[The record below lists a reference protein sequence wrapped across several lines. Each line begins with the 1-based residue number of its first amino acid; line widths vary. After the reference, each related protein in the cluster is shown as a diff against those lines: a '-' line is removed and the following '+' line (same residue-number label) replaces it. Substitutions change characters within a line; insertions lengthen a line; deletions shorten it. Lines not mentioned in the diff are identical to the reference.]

1 MSAIIESLLNKSETI
16 KSNESLAV
24 DGKVSQVV
32 GLVIEATGPQNA
44 VGSLCNIHAHNGTV
58 IRAEIVGFKENKIL
72 LMPLDETVGIT
83 PGSRVTSCPQQLTIP
98 VGNELKGRVLDGLGN
113 PIDDKGPIKCKEHY
127 PVFNTP
133 PAPLKRKR
141 IDTQLSTGIRSI
153 DGLIPI
159 ANGQRVGIFSGS
171 GVGKS
176 VSMGMIARN
185 TSAEINVIALIGE
198 RGREVREFIENDL
211 GEEGMKRSILVVAT
225 SDQAPY
231 IRLKASLTATAI
243 AEYFRNQGMDV
254 MLMMDSLTRVAQA
267 QREVGLAVGEAPT
280 TKGYT
285 PSVFAL
291 LPRLLERT
299 GTNEIGSITGLY
311 SVLVEGDDL
320 SDPVADSARSIL
332 DGHIILSRDLANK
345 GHYPSVDV
353 LKSISRLKTTIAK
366 DEALKQ
372 INKIIE
378 LMSIYN
384 DSEDLINIGA
394 YSKGSN
400 PSVDIAIQFMPIINQ
415 LLRQGLDDR
424 TELSETLEVI
434 DAIYNKIKE
443 EENLLVN

>member
-1 MSAIIESLLNKSETI
+1 MSQIIESLLKKTDSI
-16 KSNESLAV
+16 KQKNTTSL
-24 DGKVSQVV
+24 DGKVSKVI

-44 VGSLCNIHAHNGTV
+44 VGSLCNIHCDSDKT

-72 LMPLDETVGIT
+72 LMPLDETIGII
-83 PGSRVTSCPQQLTIP
+83 PGARVSSSPQQLTVD
-98 VGNELKGRVLDGLGN
+98 VGEELKGRVLDGLGN
-113 PIDDKGPIKCKEHY
+113 PIDDLGQISCTEKY

-133 PAPLKRKR
+133 PDPLKRMK
-141 IDTQLSTGIRSI
+141 IDQQLSTGIRSI

-159 ANGQRVGIFSGS
+159 ANGQRVGIFAGS

-176 VSMGMIARN
+176 VTMGMIARN
-185 TSAEINVIALIGE
+185 TSADINVIALIGE

-211 GEEGMKRSILVVAT
+211 GSEGMKRSIVVVAT

-243 AEYFRNQGMDV
+243 AEYFRDRGMDV

-280 TKGYT
+280 SKGYT
-285 PSVFAL
+285 PSVFAI

-332 DGHIILSRDLANK
+332 DGHIVLSRDLANK
-345 GHYPSVDV
+345 GHYPAIDI
-353 LKSISRLKTTIAK
+353 LKSVSRLKTAISK
-366 DEALKQ
+366 GDRLQ
-372 INKIIE
+372 YINKIIE
-378 LMSIYN
+378 LISVYSE
-384 DSEDLINIGA
+384 SEDLINIGA

-400 PSVDIAIQFMPIINQ
+400 PNIDLSIEFMPLINQ
-415 LLRQGLDDR
+415 LLRQEIEEQTSLD
-424 TELSETLEVI
+424 ETLEVI
-434 DAIYNKIKE
+434 AAIFEKI
-443 EENLLVN
+443 NTTN

>member
-1 MSAIIESLLNKSETI
+1 MSAIIESLLKKTENI
-16 KSNESLAV
+16 KSSESIAI
-24 DGKVSQVV
+24 DGKVSKVV

-44 VGSLCNIHAHNGTV
+44 VGSLCNIHSHNGTKV
-58 IRAEIVGFKENKIL
+58 RAEIVGFKENKIL
-72 LMPLDETVGIT
+72 LMPLDETVGIV
-83 PGSRVTSCPQQLTIP
+83 PGARVTSSPQQLTVP
-98 VGNELKGRVLDGLGN
+98 VGFELKGRVLDGLGN
-113 PIDDKGPIKCKEHY
+113 PIDDLGELSGKEKY

-133 PAPLKRKR
+133 PDPLKRKR
-141 IDTQLSTGIRSI
+141 IDSQLSTGIRSI
-153 DGLIPI
+153 DGLIPV
-159 ANGQRVGIFSGS
+159 ANGQRIGIFAGS

-176 VSMGMIARN
+176 VTMGMIARN

-243 AEYFRNQGMDV
+243 SEYFRDQGMDV

-280 TKGYT
+280 SKGYT

-299 GTNEIGSITGLY
+299 GTNSIGSITGLY

-332 DGHIILSRDLANK
+332 DGHIVLSRDLANK

-353 LKSISRLKTTIAK
+353 LKSVSRLKTTIAK
-366 DEALKQ
+366 GERLEQ

-378 LMSIYN
+378 LLSVFS

-394 YSKGSN
+394 YSEGSN
-400 PSVDIAIQFMPIINQ
+400 PNVDMAIKFMPVINQ
-415 LLRQGLDDR
+415 LLRQKIEEKTDLN
-424 TELSETLEVI
+424 ETLNVI
-434 DAIYNKIKE
+434 SAIFEKINSIK
-443 EENLLVN
+443 

>member
-1 MSAIIESLLNKSETI
+1 MTAIIQLIKEKTEKINTVQATI
-16 KSNESLAV
+16 L
-24 DGKVSQVV
+24 DGKVSKVV

-44 VGSLCNIHAHNGTV
+44 VGSLCNIHAFNNTI

-72 LMPLDETVGIT
+72 LMPLDETVGII

-98 VGNELKGRVLDGLGN
+98 VGKELKGRVLDGLGN
-113 PIDDKGPIKCKEHY
+113 PIDEKGTIKCAQQY

-133 PAPLKRKR
+133 PNPLKRKR
-141 IDTQLSTGIRSI
+141 IKDQLSTGIRSI

-176 VSMGMIARN
+176 VSMGMIAKN

-198 RGREVREFIENDL
+198 RGREVKEFIENDL
-211 GEEGMKRSILVVAT
+211 GKEGMKRSILVVAT

-243 AEYFRNQGMDV
+243 AEYFRDQGMDV
-254 MLMMDSLTRVAQA
+254 LLMMDSLTRVAQA

-299 GTNEIGSITGLY
+299 GTNSIGSITGLY

-332 DGHIILSRDLANK
+332 DGHIVLSRNLANK

-353 LKSISRLKTTIAK
+353 LQSVSRLKTTIAK
-366 DEALKQ
+366 GESLKQ

-378 LMSIYN
+378 LMSVYN

-400 PSVDIAIQFMPIINQ
+400 PNVDIAIQFMPIINQ
-415 LLRQGLDDR
+415 LLRQEIDEKTDLD
-424 TELSETLEVI
+424 ETKEVI
-434 DAIYNKIKE
+434 AAIFKKLNQE
-443 EENLLVN
+443 

>member
-1 MSAIIESLLNKSETI
+1 MSAVIESILNKSNNI
-16 KSNESLAV
+16 QSSNSV
-24 DGKVSQVV
+24 SIDGKVSQVV

-44 VGSLCNIHAHNGTV
+44 VGSLCNIHSQNGSLV
-58 IRAEIVGFKENKIL
+58 RAEIVGFKENKIL
-72 LMPLDETVGIT
+72 LMPLDETVGIVL
-83 PGSRVTSCPQQLTIP
+83 GARVTSSPQQLAVP
-98 VGNELKGRVLDGLGN
+98 VGPELKGRVLDGLGN
-113 PIDDKGPIKCKEHY
+113 PIDDLGKLNCKEKY

-133 PAPLKRKR
+133 PDPLKRKR
-141 IDTQLSTGIRSI
+141 IDFQLSTGIRSI

-159 ANGQRVGIFSGS
+159 ANGQRVGIFAGS

-176 VSMGMIARN
+176 VTMGMIARN

-243 AEYFRNQGMDV
+243 AEYFRDQGQDV

-280 TKGYT
+280 SKGYT

-299 GTNEIGSITGLY
+299 GTNSLGSITGLY

-332 DGHIILSRDLANK
+332 DGHIVLSRDLANK

-353 LKSISRLKTTIAK
+353 LKSVSRLKTTIAK
-366 DEALKQ
+366 GEKLKQ

-378 LMSIYN
+378 LMSVFN

-394 YSKGSN
+394 YAKGSN
-400 PSVDIAIQFMPIINQ
+400 PNVDIAIEFMPVINQ
-415 LLRQGLDDR
+415 LLRQGI
-424 TELSETLEVI
+424 EETTDLNETVQVI
-434 DAIYNKIKE
+434 EAINEKI
-443 EENLLVN
+443 NSLNQPN

>member
-1 MSAIIESLLNKSETI
+1 MSVTIESFLSKSKKIRT
-16 KSNESLAV
+16 SESVYL

-44 VGSLCNIHAHNGTV
+44 VGSLCNIHSQNGV
-58 IRAEIVGFKENKIL
+58 VVRAEIVGFKENKIL
-72 LMPLDETVGIT
+72 LMPLDETVGII
-83 PGSRVTSCPQQLTIP
+83 PGARVTSSPQQLTVS
-98 VGNELKGRVLDGLGN
+98 VGTELKGRVLDGLGN
-113 PIDDKGPIKCKEHY
+113 PIDDLGKLNCKDKY

-133 PAPLKRKR
+133 PDPLKRKR
-141 IDTQLSTGIRSI
+141 IDSQLSTGIRSI

-159 ANGQRVGIFSGS
+159 ANGQRVGIFAGS

-176 VSMGMIARN
+176 VTMGMIARN

-211 GEEGMKRSILVVAT
+211 GEEGMKRSILIVAT

-231 IRLKASLTATAI
+231 IRLKAALTATAI
-243 AEYFRNQGMDV
+243 AEYFRDQGLDV
-254 MLMMDSLTRVAQA
+254 MFMMDSLTRVAQA

-280 TKGYT
+280 SKGYT

-332 DGHIILSRDLANK
+332 DGHIVLSRDLANK

-353 LKSISRLKTTIAK
+353 LKSVSRLKTTIAK
-366 DEALKQ
+366 GDKLIQ

-378 LMSIYN
+378 LMSVFN

-400 PSVDIAIQFMPIINQ
+400 PNVDTAIQFMPIINQ
-415 LLRQGLDDR
+415 LLRQGI
-424 TELSETLEVI
+424 EETTDLAETIQVI
-434 DAIYNKIKE
+434 EAIFSKINPGSPSFKK
-443 EENLLVN
+443 

>member
-1 MSAIIESLLNKSETI
+1 
-16 KSNESLAV
+16 
-24 DGKVSQVV
+24 
-32 GLVIEATGPQNA
+32 
-44 VGSLCNIHAHNGTV
+44 
-58 IRAEIVGFKENKIL
+58 
-72 LMPLDETVGIT
+72 
-83 PGSRVTSCPQQLTIP
+83 
-98 VGNELKGRVLDGLGN
+98 
-113 PIDDKGPIKCKEHY
+113 
-127 PVFNTP
+127 VF
-133 PAPLKRKR
+133 
-141 IDTQLSTGIRSI
+141 
-153 DGLIPI
+153 
-159 ANGQRVGIFSGS
+159 
-171 GVGKS
+171 
-176 VSMGMIARN
+176 
-185 TSAEINVIALIGE
+185 
-198 RGREVREFIENDL
+198 DL
-211 GEEGMKRSILVVAT
+211 GEEGMKRSILIVAT

-243 AEYFRNQGMDV
+243 AEYFRDQGVDV

-332 DGHIILSRDLANK
+332 DGHIVLSRDLANK

-353 LKSISRLKTTIAK
+353 LKSVSRLKTTIAK
-366 DEALKQ
+366 GESLKQ

-400 PSVDIAIQFMPIINQ
+400 PNVDIAIQFMPIINQ
-415 LLRQGLDDR
+415 LLRQGLDEA

-434 DAIYNKIKE
+434 KAIFNKINKE
-443 EENLLVN
+443 EKLLVN

>member
-1 MSAIIESLLNKSETI
+1 MSAIIESISKQTQKI
-16 KSNESLAV
+16 KSTDPIQL

-44 VGSLCNIHAHNGTV
+44 VGNLCNIYAHDGTI

-83 PGSRVTSCPQQLTIP
+83 PGARVTSCPQQLTIP
-98 VGNELKGRVLDGLGN
+98 VGDELKGRVLDGLGN
-113 PIDDKGPIKCKEHY
+113 PIDDKGPIKCAQQY

-133 PAPLKRKR
+133 PDPLKRMK

-211 GEEGMKRSILVVAT
+211 GDEGMKRSILVVAT

-231 IRLKASLTATAI
+231 IRLKAALTATAI
-243 AEYFRNQGMDV
+243 AEYFRDQGMDV

-332 DGHIILSRDLANK
+332 DGHIVLSRDLANK

-353 LKSISRLKTTIAK
+353 LKSVSRLKTAIAK
-366 DEALKQ
+366 GDKLRQ
-372 INKIIE
+372 INKIIQ
-378 LMSIYN
+378 LMSVFN

-400 PSVDIAIQFMPIINQ
+400 PNVDIAIQFMPIINQ
-415 LLRQGLDDR
+415 LLRQNIDET
-424 TELSETLEVI
+424 TELKETLEFI
-434 DAIYNKIKE
+434 EAIYNKITE
-443 EENLLVN
+443 VETS

>member
-1 MSAIIESLLNKSETI
+1 MSVIIESLIKKTNNIKSGETI
-16 KSNESLAV
+16 AI

-44 VGSLCNIHAHNGTV
+44 VGSLCNIHAQHGKKV
-58 IRAEIVGFKENKIL
+58 RAEIVGFKENKIL
-72 LMPLDETVGIT
+72 LMPLDETIGIV
-83 PGSRVTSCPQQLTIP
+83 PGARVTSSPQQLTIP
-98 VGNELKGRVLDGLGN
+98 VGLELKGRVLDGLGN
-113 PIDDKGPIKCKEHY
+113 PIDDLGKLTCKEKY

-133 PAPLKRKR
+133 PNPLKRKR
-141 IDTQLSTGIRSI
+141 IKSQLSTGIRSI

-159 ANGQRVGIFSGS
+159 ANGQRVGIFAGS

-176 VSMGMIARN
+176 VTMGMIARN
-185 TSAEINVIALIGE
+185 TSADINVIALIGE

-243 AEYFRNQGMDV
+243 AEYFRDKGMNV

-280 TKGYT
+280 SKGYT

-291 LPRLLERT
+291 LPRLLERA
-299 GTNEIGSITGLY
+299 GTNSIGTISGLY

-332 DGHIILSRDLANK
+332 DGHIVLSRNLANK
-345 GHYPSVDV
+345 GHYPSIDV
-353 LKSISRLKTTIAK
+353 LKSVSRLKTTIAK
-366 DEALKQ
+366 GEKLQK

-378 LMSIYN
+378 LISVFN

-394 YSKGSN
+394 YAKGSN
-400 PSVDIAIQFMPIINQ
+400 PSIDLAIKFMPVINQ
-415 LLRQGLDDR
+415 LLRQQIEEKTDLN
-424 TELSETLEVI
+424 ETLDVLS
-434 DAIYNKIKE
+434 AIFEKINSTK
-443 EENLLVN
+443 

>member
-1 MSAIIESLLNKSETI
+1 MSAIIESLLKKTENI
-16 KSNESLAV
+16 KSSESIAI
-24 DGKVSQVV
+24 DGKVSKVV

-44 VGSLCNIHAHNGTV
+44 VGSLCNIHSHNGTKV
-58 IRAEIVGFKENKIL
+58 RAEIVGFKENKIL
-72 LMPLDETVGIT
+72 LMPLDETVGIV
-83 PGSRVTSCPQQLTIP
+83 PGARVTSSPQQLTVP
-98 VGNELKGRVLDGLGN
+98 VGFELKGRVLDGLGN
-113 PIDDKGPIKCKEHY
+113 PIDDLGELSGKEKY

-133 PAPLKRKR
+133 PDPLKRKR
-141 IDTQLSTGIRSI
+141 IDSQLSTGIRSI
-153 DGLIPI
+153 DGLIPV
-159 ANGQRVGIFSGS
+159 ANGQRIGIFAGS

-176 VSMGMIARN
+176 VTMGMIARN

-243 AEYFRNQGMDV
+243 SEYFRDQGMDV

-280 TKGYT
+280 SKGYT

-299 GTNEIGSITGLY
+299 GTNSIGSITGLY

-332 DGHIILSRDLANK
+332 DGHIVLSRDLANK

-353 LKSISRLKTTIAK
+353 LKSVSRLKTTIAK
-366 DEALKQ
+366 GERLEQ

-378 LMSIYN
+378 LLSVFS

-400 PSVDIAIQFMPIINQ
+400 PNVDMAIKFMPVINQ
-415 LLRQGLDDR
+415 LLRQKIEEKTDLN
-424 TELSETLEVI
+424 ETLNVI
-434 DAIYNKIKE
+434 SAIFEKINSIK
-443 EENLLVN
+443 

>member
-1 MSAIIESLLNKSETI
+1 MSAIIESISKQTQKI
-16 KSNESLAV
+16 KSTDPIQL

-44 VGSLCNIHAHNGTV
+44 VGNLCNIYAHDGTI

-83 PGSRVTSCPQQLTIP
+83 PGARVTSCPQQLTIP

-113 PIDDKGPIKCKEHY
+113 PIDDKGPIKCAHQY

-133 PAPLKRKR
+133 PDPLKRMK

-211 GEEGMKRSILVVAT
+211 GDEGMKRSILVVAT

-231 IRLKASLTATAI
+231 IRLKAALTATAI
-243 AEYFRNQGMDV
+243 AEYFRDQGMDV

-332 DGHIILSRDLANK
+332 DGHIVLSRDLANK

-353 LKSISRLKTTIAK
+353 LKSVSRLKTAIAK
-366 DEALKQ
+366 GDKLRQ
-372 INKIIE
+372 INKIIQ
-378 LMSIYN
+378 LMSVFN

-400 PSVDIAIQFMPIINQ
+400 PNVDIAIQFMPIINQ
-415 LLRQGLDDR
+415 LLRQNIDET
-424 TELSETLEVI
+424 TELKETLEFI
-434 DAIYNKIKE
+434 EAIYNKITEVKTS
-443 EENLLVN
+443 